1 MKVHRYRHETTSRVS
16 RGVRPSASSRST
28 GGGPSSTACPTA
40 SRRRSEGSGRVP
52 TRGTDPRTAGFVRS
66 CTLHDLCRRRRTET
80 PTSETDENAGV
91 TGPGSRFRPNCQS
104 VVRSVWVVVRE
115 WRTKGRYQELEE
127 GVGDP
132 SVPVTR
138 TPPVLFMPGLHK
150 RVPEYRRELTWRKR
164 ERKRKKD

>member
-1 MKVHRYRHETTSRVS
+1 MDILPSVKLESRVSCIQVLVSRVTGYIVIVRSVDTKLLNDLCNIKRIKNRMKVHRYRHETTSRVS

-115 WRTKGRYQELEE
+115 
-127 GVGDP
+127 
-132 SVPVTR
+132 
-138 TPPVLFMPGLHK
+138 
-150 RVPEYRRELTWRKR
+150 
-164 ERKRKKD
+164 